1 MPIEMI
7 AAADDNGRR
16 LDRLLR
22 KALPELPLSAVH
34 RLLRKGRVLVNGV
47 PAQAPDRIPEGA
59 RIRILDGP
67 DNAPRRERRKTPP
80 EKAGPLPSGQ
90 SQPPSPPSFE
100 WSQTSPPSGQQQRP
114 DILWEGAGLLVVNK
128 DAGVAVHGEDSLES
142 RLRAYLAGR
151 IPPSLSFRPGPLHR
165 LDKPTS
171 GLIVFSSSLEG
182 ARYFSALI
190 REGRVKKS
198 YLALVDGF
206 LGEPEIWED
215 MLLRDESRRKTL
227 SVPAAGPEA
236 KKARTRV
243 FPLAAAAAHTL
254 IMVEIDTG
262 RTHQIRAQ
270 AEAHGHP
277 LTGDRKYGG
286 SPRREGL
293 LLHARTLEF
302 PLPEGNSPIKR
313 VIAPVPEAFRQEIA
327 LLFGKK
333 VVNSLDS
340 YSQDQPLNVIIK

>member
-1 MPIEMI
+1 MPIEMT

-67 DNAPRRERRKTPP
+67 DNAPRRDRRKLLP
-80 EKAGPLPSGQ
+80 EKAGPPPAGQ
-90 SQPPSPPSFE
+90 SQTPSSPPTSG
-100 WSQTSPPSGQQQRP
+100 WSQTPP

-142 RLRAYLAGR
+142 RVRSYLAGR
-151 IPPSLSFRPGPLHR
+151 IPPSLSFKPGPLHR

-190 REGRVKKS
+190 REGRVKKR

-215 MLLRDESRRKTL
+215 TLLRDESRRKTL
-227 SVPAAGPEA
+227 SVPEGGPETR
-236 KKARTRV
+236 KARTRV
-243 FPLAAAAAHTL
+243 FPLAAAPAHTL
-254 IMVEIDTG
+254 IMAEIDTG

-302 PLPEGNSPIKR
+302 PLPEGDAPVKR
-313 VIAPVPEAFRQEIA
+313 VSAPVPEAFRRGIA

-333 VVNSLDS
+333 VANSLDN
-340 YSQDQPLNVIIK
+340 YSQDPPLNVIIK